1 MAPSP
6 PAYAP
11 GALASLRN
19 RRIQLLGLLSLSSG
33 MPLGFV
39 FSTLQIFLRGAGVD
53 LRTIGALSAV
63 SLPWSFKFLW
73 SPLVDRYA
81 LLRPGRRRSWVLIAQ
96 LGLALAFGALAA
108 YAWRSLF
115 RDAQGKLVLVAGAAG
130 VIGLLALVIA
140 FCSATQDIAL
150 DAYAVEVLHPAEQ
163 GPASGLRVMYY
174 RLGMLVAGAL
184 AVFASQ
190 WLAWPVVFAAIG
202 VLFIGSMALTLA
214 AEEPERPTV
223 APRTLGSAVIEP
235 FVTYFGKPQAAT
247 VALFL
252 VFYKFG
258 DNLGGTMVNPF
269 LKDMCFS
276 NAEIGLAVKVIGTA
290 ATIAGSGLGAALM
303 TRMGLGRALW
313 IFGFLQ
319 AGANL
324 LYSVAALARGGAL
337 DVALCSAAD
346 PIALAPRLWTYVGI
360 AGEQGAQ
367 GMGTAAMLALI
378 LRVCDKRYSA
388 TQYALLSSLFGLGRT
403 LAGVPS
409 GWLAH
414 RLGYP
419 TFFVLAVLAAIPGLA
434 LLQMIAP
441 FGKKDVLVQAGTEAA
456 GT

>member
-1 MAPSP
+1 MAF
-6 PAYAP
+6 
-11 GALASLRN
+11 LRN
-19 RRIQLLGLLSLSSG
+19 RRVQFLGLLSVSSG

-81 LLRPGRRRSWVLIAQ
+81 LTRPDRRRSWVLVSQ
-96 LGLALAFGALAA
+96 LALALAFGALGA
-108 YAWRSLF
+108 YAWRALVYDPA
-115 RDAQGKLVLVAGAAG
+115 RGKLVLAAGAAA
-130 VIGLLALVIA
+130 VVGLLALVIA
-140 FCSATQDIAL
+140 FLSATQDIAL
-150 DAYAVEVLHPAEQ
+150 DAYAVEVLHPDEH

-190 WLAWPVVFAAIG
+190 WLPWPAVFAAIG
-202 VLFIGSMALTLA
+202 VLFLASIALTLA
-214 AEEPERPTV
+214 AEAPEKPAA
-223 APRTLGSAVIEP
+223 APRTLASAVIEP
-235 FVTYFGKPQAAT
+235 FVTYFRKPQAVT

-276 NAEIGLAVKVIGTA
+276 NWEIGLAVKTIGTA

-303 TRMGLGRALW
+303 TRMGLGRSLW

-319 AGANL
+319 AAANL
-324 LYSVAALARGGAL
+324 LYSGAAVARGGML
-337 DVALCSAAD
+337 DVALCSAA
-346 PIALAPRLWTYVGI
+346 PPMALAPRLWTYAAI

-367 GMGTAAMLALI
+367 GMATAAMLALI

-414 RLGYP
+414 SLGYP
-419 TFFVLAVLAAIPGLA
+419 VFFALAVAAALPGLV
-434 LLQMIAP
+434 LLQAIAP
-441 FGKKDVLVQAGTEAA
+441 FGRRDVLVQAGTGAA
-456 GT
+456 GA

>member
-1 MAPSP
+1 M
-6 PAYAP
+6 
-11 GALASLRN
+11 ASLRN
-19 RRIQLLGLLSLSSG
+19 RRLQVLGLLSVSSG

-81 LLRPGRRRSWVLIAQ
+81 LPRPGRRRSWVLLAQ
-96 LGLALAFGALAA
+96 LALALTFGALAA
-108 YAWRSLF
+108 YAWRSLVY
-115 RDAQGKLVLVAGAAG
+115 DEALGKQVLVTGAAA
-130 VIGLLALVIA
+130 VVGLLALGIA
-140 FCSATQDIAL
+140 FFSATQDIAL
-150 DAYAVEVLHPAEQ
+150 DAYAVEILHPDEQ

-190 WLAWPVVFAAIG
+190 WLPWPVVFAGIG
-202 VLFIGSMALTLA
+202 VLFVASVALTLS
-214 AEEPERPTV
+214 AEEPERPAV
-223 APRTLGSAVIEP
+223 APRTLASAVVEP
-235 FVTYFGKPQAAT
+235 FVTYFRKPQAVT